1 MDLREIIEQA
11 HMAGQHDAGVDAGYS
26 NARAYCDGILEELE
40 ANGAKPT
47 LCDVLAKIRHKAVTV
62 NAGTI
67 EIDDGA
73 LEDVLS
79 EYFA

>member
-26 NARAYCDGILEELE
+26 NARAYCDGILEELA

-47 LCDVLAKIRHKAVTV
+47 LCDVLESWRKDNGIYEHGPAYKDLCKRL
-62 NAGTI
+62 G
-67 EIDDGA
+67 
-73 LEDVLS
+73 